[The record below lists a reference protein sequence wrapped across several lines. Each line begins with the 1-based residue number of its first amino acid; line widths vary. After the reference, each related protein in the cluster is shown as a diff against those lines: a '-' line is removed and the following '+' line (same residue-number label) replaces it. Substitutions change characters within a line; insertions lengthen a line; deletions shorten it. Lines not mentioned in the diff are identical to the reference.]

1 MAATN
6 RAGIWFQDLTA
17 IIERAFV
24 GDPNTTVDSPGWLPV
39 LATGDQREFDVLITR
54 RQDHHTTRTAIE
66 CKDWNTA
73 IDVQEVES
81 FITKYRRCGVHRAI
95 MVSRLGFSKGAR
107 EAAAES
113 SIDCMTLA
121 PAAPDD
127 IRVAVDLRHRR
138 VHFHGVYYSI
148 RNAANVVEPYE
159 PFTASGQP
167 ISKQDLADLATQNAP
182 DPDEIELTTG
192 AQNYRVEF
200 PSAGGTYLIDATG
213 KRWGTRHRAAI
224 GITEQ
229 TDAVALVVSEETG
242 AIAIAQDGKLTE
254 HFASAEAV
262 DRALKNIFARP
273 SPVRPAGWID
283 AIRNLWSRAA
293 RHNAR
298 ID

>member
-24 GDPNTTVDSPGWLPV
+24 GDPNTTVEGPGWLPV
-39 LATGDQREFDVLITR
+39 LSTGDQREFDVLITR

-73 IDVQEVES
+73 VDVQEVES

-121 PAAPDD
+121 PAGPDD
-127 IRVAVDLRHRR
+127 LRVAVDLRHRK
-138 VHFHGVYYSI
+138 VHFRGVYYSI

-159 PFTASGQP
+159 PFAASGQP
-167 ISKQDLADLATQNAP
+167 ITKQDLADLATQNAP
-182 DPDEIELTTG
+182 DPDEVELTNGT
-192 AQNYRVEF
+192 QNYRVEF
-200 PSAGGTYLIDATG
+200 PSAGGIYLIDAMGNRYDPTKIILDMSCTFDAEPVSIESYVYEG
-213 KRWGTRHRAAI
+213 GDKRYVISITRDMDAGQVKGRMIMIDDEAGMRAAF
-224 GITEQ
+224 
-229 TDAVALVVSEETG
+229 VPL
-242 AIAIAQDGKLTE
+242 
-254 HFASAEAV
+254 
-262 DRALKNIFARP
+262 
-273 SPVRPAGWID
+273 PV
-283 AIRNLWSRAA
+283 
-293 RHNAR
+293 H
-298 ID
+298 